1 MYTALFLLFIA
12 LAIFLIY
19 RGLKSKSTP
28 VIIIGALIALITLLF
43 PGFMEFW
50 GEKLWFDQ
58 LGFNERFWTVWGA
71 KISLFAGAFIV
82 GGVYIYLLTFSLK
95 TSREKLIRYIAV
107 FIGAL
112 LSGIWLFSDWE
123 VVLKYIFRI
132 QTSVIEPIL
141 NMQTGFYLFVYP
153 FLKIIFSTLF
163 SLTVI
168 ALIASLVASF
178 KSEQNGGSNITL
190 REDFNKNESLFIST
204 GVLLIVLS
212 FGKFLD
218 RYGLLYSTEGI
229 VSGPGWT
236 DDNIRLPML
245 LLMTIVT
252 AIAGLIM
259 MIPSVRKRIS
269 GIFGNSS
276 RFSGVKEIIVIP
288 GVTFA
293 FWIITLSIVPSLFQ
307 WLKVEPN
314 EITVERPYIENNIEF
329 TRNGYNLNKVEE
341 KEFPVSDNFSQEIVT
356 SNRNL
361 LNNIRLWDYRAL
373 DAVFKQ
379 FQEIRL
385 YYEFTDV
392 DIDRYTIDGNY
403 NQVMISAREMET
415 GNLPAES
422 QTFVNKRFKYT
433 HGYGIT
439 LNRVNEFT
447 PEGLP
452 NLLVKDI
459 PPVSI
464 FKELEVTRPE
474 LYYGELTD
482 DFVLVNTDEQEFD
495 YPSGENN
502 IYARYQGK
510 GGVPLT
516 NLWRKFLYGS
526 KYGGTRFLLSGY
538 PNKESRIMFHRNI
551 EERVEA
557 LAPFLDFDD
566 DPYIVLNEGRLYW
579 IIDAYTTS
587 GFYPYSESFSSLEER
602 IGYNQGNTNPSLY
615 SQVSDNLRGKNY
627 IRNSVKITVDAYS
640 GEVNFYVFEK
650 EDPLVQVYQKIFP
663 ELLKDKS
670 EMPEGLRNHVRYPVD
685 MLLIQGLVYAKYHM
699 TDPAV
704 FYNQEDLWVRA
715 TEKYYSDVQ
724 PVEPYYI
731 MWQQP
736 GSSKMEFSLILPFT
750 PKDKQVMIGWIAGLC
765 DGENYGR
772 FLAYKFPKEKRIL
785 GTQQVETKI
794 DQDSYLSGQ
803 LTLWDQRGSNVIRGN
818 VLAIPI
824 DGTIIYVEPIY
835 LQSETSA
842 YPELRLVAV
851 MHNDNL
857 SYAQTFGE
865 ALDGLFQE
873 GTRPAQVIIG
883 ETGKPGATQ
892 TTKQL
897 IDRANSAFENY
908 LESMQQKNFN
918 ETGKA
923 LEELRQSLQQ
933 LSEDGEK

>member
-1 MYTALFLLFIA
+1 VA
-12 LAIFLIY
+12 
-19 RGLKSKSTP
+19 G
-28 VIIIGALIALITLLF
+28 VVVGVITLLF
-43 PGFMEFW
+43 SGFMEFW

-58 LGFNERFWTVWGA
+58 LGYNDRFWTVWFT
-71 KISLFAGAFIV
+71 KIGLFIVAFIV
-82 GGVYIYLLTFSLK
+82 GGLYVYLLTFSLK
-95 TSREKLIRYIAV
+95 ESRQKLIRYVAV
-107 FIGAL
+107 FISAL
-112 LSGIWLFSDWE
+112 LGGIWLYSDWE
-123 VVLKYIFRI
+123 IVLKFIYKVD
-132 QTSVIEPIL
+132 TSVTEPIL
-141 NMQTGFYLFVYP
+141 NMNTGFYLFVLP
-153 FLKIIFSTLF
+153 FLEIIFSTFL

-168 ALIASLVASF
+168 ALIASLITSF
-178 KSEQNGGSNITL
+178 KSQENNNSNITL
-190 REDFNKNESLFIST
+190 REDFIKNKSLFVSAGI
-204 GVLLIVLS
+204 LLIVLA
-212 FGKFLD
+212 FGKFID
-218 RYGLLYSTEGI
+218 RYGLLYSTEGV

-245 LLMTIVT
+245 LIMSVISAAAGILMM
-252 AIAGLIM
+252 L
-259 MIPSVRKRIS
+259 PSARKRIS
-269 GIFGNSS
+269 GIFSKKV
-276 RFSGVKEIIVIP
+276 RFQGIQEIIVIP
-288 GVTFA
+288 GATLIL
-293 FWIITLSIVPSLFQ
+293 WIITLSLVPSLFQ

-314 EITVERPYIENNIEF
+314 EISVERKYIENNIEF
-329 TRNGYNLNKVEE
+329 TRHGFHLDKMEENK
-341 KEFPVSDNFSQEIVT
+341 FPVSENFSQQTVQT
-356 SNRNL
+356 NRNL

-392 DIDRYTIDGNY
+392 DIDRYTINDNY
-403 NQVMISAREMET
+403 NEVMISAREMET

-422 QTFVNKRFKYT
+422 QTFVNKRFIYT
-433 HGYGIT
+433 HGYGIA

-459 PPVSI
+459 PPVS
-464 FKELEVTRPE
+464 KYDELEVTRPE
-474 LYYGELTD
+474 LYYGELTS
-482 DFVLVNTDEQEFD
+482 DFVVVNTDEQEFD

-510 GGVPLT
+510 GGVPLI
-516 NLWRKFLYGS
+516 NLWRKFLYAS
-526 KYGGTRFLLSGY
+526 KYGGTRLLFSGY
-538 PNKESRIMFHRNI
+538 PNNESRIMFHRNI
-551 EERVEA
+551 EERVKA

-566 DPYIVLNEGRLYW
+566 DPYIVLINGELHW
-579 IIDAYTTS
+579 IIDAYTSS
-587 GFYPYSESFSSLEER
+587 GYYPYSEPFSSMER
-602 IGYNQGNTNPSLY
+602 IGYNQGSSNRSLY
-615 SQVSDNLRGKNY
+615 RQVSSNLRGKNY
-627 IRNSVKITVDAYS
+627 IRNSVKVTIDAYS
-640 GEVNFYVFEK
+640 GEVNLYVFE
-650 EDPLVQVYQKIFP
+650 EDDPLVQVYKRIFP
-663 ELLKDKS
+663 GMLKDKS

-715 TEKYYSDVQ
+715 TEKYYNNVQ

-736 GSSKMEFSLILPFT
+736 GSNKMEFSLILPFT

-857 SYAQTFGE
+857 SYAETFDE
-865 ALDGLFQE
+865 ALAGLFQE
-873 GTRPAQVIIG
+873 GEQPAAVTAG
-883 ETGKPGATQ
+883 ETAEPGTPQ
-892 TTKQL
+892 TIRQL

-908 LESMQQKNFN
+908 LRSMQQKNFN
-918 ETGKA
+918 EAGNA
-923 LEELRQSLQQ
+923 LNELQQSLQQ
-933 LSEDGEK
+933 LSDNSEK

>member
-1 MYTALFLLFIA
+1 MYTALFLVFIA

-19 RGLKSKSTP
+19 KGVTAKKVS
-28 VIIIGALIALITLLF
+28 VIATGAVIALITLLF
-43 PGFMEFW
+43 SGFMDFW

-58 LGFNERFWTVWGA
+58 LGYNDRFWTVWFT
-71 KISLFAGAFIV
+71 KIGLFIVAFIV
-82 GGVYIYLLTFSLK
+82 AGLYVYLLTFSLK
-95 TSREKLIRYIAV
+95 KGNQKLIRYLTVLISA
-107 FIGAL
+107 I
-112 LSGIWLFSDWE
+112 LSGLWLYSDWE
-123 VVLKYIFRI
+123 VVLKFLFRI
-132 QTSVIEPIL
+132 DTSITEPVL

-153 FLKIIFSTLF
+153 FLELIYSTF
-163 SLTVI
+163 ISLTVF
-168 ALIASLVASF
+168 ALIASVIASF
-178 KSEQNGGSNITL
+178 KKQQDGNSQITF
-190 REDFNKNESLFIST
+190 REDFNENKSLFVSI
-204 GVLLIVLS
+204 GVLLIVLAC
-212 FGKFLD
+212 GKFLD
-218 RYGLLYSTEGI
+218 RFGLLYSTEGV

-236 DDNIRLPML
+236 DDNIRLPL
-245 LLMTIVT
+245 LLIISILT
-252 AIAGLIM
+252 AIAGVSLM
-259 MIPSVRKRIS
+259 VPTVRKRIS
-269 GIFGNSS
+269 GIFGKSN
-276 RFSGVKEIIVIP
+276 RFWGIQETVVIP
-288 GVTFA
+288 LAA
-293 FWIITLSIVPSLFQ
+293 FIFWLVTLSIVPSLFQ

-329 TRNGYNLNKVEE
+329 TRYGFHLNKVEE
-341 KEFPVSDNFSQEIVT
+341 NEFPVSENFSQNIVS
-356 SNRNL
+356 SNNNL
-361 LNNIRLWDYRAL
+361 LKNIRLWDYRAL

-392 DIDRYTIDGNY
+392 DIDRYVIDGKY
-403 NQVMISAREMET
+403 NEVMISAREMET
-415 GNLPAES
+415 RNLPAES

-447 PEGLP
+447 SEGLP

-459 PPVSI
+459 PPVN
-464 FKELEVTRPE
+464 KYDELEVKRPE
-474 LYYGELTD
+474 LYYGELAN
-482 DFVLVNTDEQEFD
+482 DFVVVNTDEQEFD

-502 IYARYQGK
+502 IYTRYEGQ
-510 GGVPLT
+510 GGVPLSG
-516 NLWRKFLYGS
+516 LWRKFLYGS
-526 KYGGTRFLLSGY
+526 KYGGTRLLLSGY
-538 PNKESRIMFHRNI
+538 PNPESRILFHRNI
-551 EERVEA
+551 KERVKA

-566 DPYIVLNEGRLYW
+566 DPYIVLNDGHLYW
-579 IIDAYTTS
+579 IMDAYTTS
-587 GFYPYSESFSSLEER
+587 GYYPYSEPFSSMER
-602 IGYNQGNTNPSLY
+602 IGYNRGSTDQSLF
-615 SQVSDNLRGKNY
+615 SHVSRNLRGKNY
-627 IRNSVKITVDAYS
+627 IRNSVKITVDAYT
-640 GEVNFYVFEK
+640 GAVNFYVFEE

-663 ELLKDKS
+663 GLLKDKAD
-670 EMPEGLRNHVRYPVD
+670 MPEGLTNHVRYPAD

-715 TEKYYSDVQ
+715 TEKYYNNVQ

-731 MWQQP
+731 MWQQS
-736 GSSKMEFSLILPFT
+736 GSNKMEFSLILPFT

-824 DGTIIYVEPIY
+824 DETIIYVEPIY

-857 SYAQTFGE
+857 SYAETFDE
-865 ALDGLFQE
+865 ALAGLYKESESKIQRTSDE
-873 GTRPAQVIIG
+873 SAEAAAP
-883 ETGKPGATQ
+883 Q
-892 TTKQL
+892 TIKEL
-897 IDRANSAFENY
+897 IKRANNAFENY
-908 LESMQQKNFN
+908 LESMQQKDFN
-918 ETGKA
+918 DAGKA
-923 LEELRQSLQQ
+923 LEDLQQSLQQ
-933 LSEDGEK
+933 LNEKTEK

>member
-1 MYTALFLLFIA
+1 MYTAIFLLFLA
-12 LAIFLIY
+12 LSIFLIY
-19 RGLKSKSTP
+19 RGQKSKNKSL
-28 VIIIGALIALITLLF
+28 IITGALIGLVTLLF
-43 PGFMEFW
+43 SGFMEFW

-58 LGFNERFWTVWGA
+58 LGYNERFWTVWLT
-71 KISLFAGAFIV
+71 KIGLFLGAFIL
-82 GGVYIYLLTFSLK
+82 GGLYVYLLTFSLK
-95 TSREKLIRYIAV
+95 EGRQKLIRYLAV
-107 FIGAL
+107 FISAL
-112 LSGIWLFSDWE
+112 LSGLWLYAEWE
-123 VVLKYIFRI
+123 IILKYIFRV
-132 QTSVIEPIL
+132 TTGLSEPIL

-153 FLKIIFSTLF
+153 FLELIFSTFL
-163 SLTVI
+163 SLTII
-168 ALIASLVASF
+168 ALIASLATSF
-178 KSEQNGGSNITL
+178 KSEQNQNSNITL
-190 REDFNKNESLFIST
+190 KEDFNKNKSLFVSA
-204 GVLLIVLS
+204 GVLLIVLA
-212 FGKFLD
+212 FGKFID
-218 RYGLLYSTEGI
+218 RYGLLYSTEGV

-236 DDNIRLPML
+236 DDKIRLPML
-245 LLMTIVT
+245 LIMSVVT
-252 AIAGLIM
+252 LVAGVIM
-259 MIPSVRKRIS
+259 MIPSARKRIS
-269 GIFGNSS
+269 AIFSKS
-276 RFSGVKEIIVIP
+276 KRFAGVQEIIVIP
-288 GVTFA
+288 A
-293 FWIITLSIVPSLFQ
+293 ATLVLWVIALSLVPSLFQ

-314 EITVERPYIENNIEF
+314 EITVEREYIENNIEF
-329 TRNGYNLNKVEE
+329 TRYGFHLNKVEE
-341 KEFPVSDNFSQEIVT
+341 NEFPVSEDISRELINTNE
-356 SNRNL
+356 NL

-385 YYEFTDV
+385 YYEFNDV
-392 DIDRYTIDGNY
+392 DIDRYTIDGKY

-415 GNLPAES
+415 GNLPTES

-447 PEGLP
+447 SEGLP

-459 PPVSI
+459 PPVSK
-464 FKELEVTRPE
+464 FDELKVNRPE

-482 DFVLVNTDEQEFD
+482 EFVVVNTDEEEFD
-495 YPSGENN
+495 YPSGEKN
-502 IYARYQGK
+502 IYARYQGE
-510 GGVPLT
+510 GGVQLT

-526 KYGGTRFLLSGY
+526 KYGGTRFLLTGY
-538 PNKESRIMFHRNI
+538 PNKDSRIMFHRDI
-551 EERVEA
+551 EERVQK
-557 LAPFLDFDD
+557 LAPFLNFDD

-579 IIDAYTTS
+579 IVDAYTTS
-587 GFYPYSESFSSLEER
+587 GFYPYSEVFSSLER
-602 IGYNQGNTNPSLY
+602 IGYKQGSTNRNIY
-615 SQVSDNLRGKNY
+615 NQVSSNLQGKNY

-640 GEVNFYVFEK
+640 GEVKLYIFEE
-650 EDPLVQVYQKIFP
+650 EDPLIQVYRKIFP
-663 ELLKDKS
+663 ELLKNKS
-670 EMPEGLRNHVRYPVD
+670 EMPEGLRNHVRYPAD

-715 TEKYYSDVQ
+715 TEKYYNNVQ

-736 GSSKMEFSLILPFT
+736 GSDKMEFSLIMPFT

-824 DGTIIYVEPIY
+824 DGTVIYVEPIY

-857 SYAQTFGE
+857 SYAETFDE
-865 ALDGLFQE
+865 ALAGLFEE
-873 GTRPAQVIIG
+873 GFQPAEADDEEAG
-883 ETGKPGATQ
+883 Q
-892 TTKQL
+892 TIAPQTIRQM
-897 IDRANSAFENY
+897 IDKANSAFENY
-908 LESMQQKNFN
+908 LESMQQKNFSQAGN
-918 ETGKA
+918 A

-933 LSEDGEK
+933 LSENSEN

>member
-28 VIIIGALIALITLLF
+28 VIIIGAIMGLITILF

-58 LGFNERFWTVWGA
+58 LGYNERFWTVWLT
-71 KISLFAGAFIV
+71 KIGLFVGAFLI
-82 GGVYIYLLTFSLK
+82 GGIYVYLLTFSLK
-95 TSREKLIRYIAV
+95 TSRKKLIRYVAV
-107 FIGAL
+107 IIGAL
-112 LSGIWLFSDWE
+112 LSGIWLYSDWE
-123 VVLKYIFRI
+123 IVLKYIFRI
-132 QTSVIEPIL
+132 QTSVTEPIL

-153 FLKIIFSTLF
+153 FLRVIFTTFL

-178 KSEQNGGSNITL
+178 KTEENGKSNITL
-190 REDFNKNESLFIST
+190 REDFNTNKSLFVSI

-218 RYGLLYSTEGI
+218 RYGLMYSTEGI

-236 DDNIRLPML
+236 DDNIRLPVL
-245 LLMTIVT
+245 LLVSIIT
-252 AIAGLIM
+252 AAAGIIM
-259 MIPSVRKRIS
+259 MIPPARNRIS
-269 GIFGNSS
+269 GIFGKSS
-276 RFSGVKEIIVIP
+276 NFSKVQEIIVIP
-288 GVTFA
+288 GATFA
-293 FWIITLSIVPSLFQ
+293 FWIITLSLVPSLFQ

-314 EITVERPYIENNIEF
+314 EITVERSYIDNNIKF
-329 TRNGYNLNKVEE
+329 TRDGFHLNKVEVN
-341 KEFPVSDNFSQEIVT
+341 EFPVSDNFSKEIVS
-356 SNRNL
+356 SNQNL

-392 DIDRYTIDGNY
+392 DIDRYMIDGKY
-403 NQVMISAREMET
+403 SQVMVSAREMET

-459 PPVSI
+459 PPVSK
-464 FKELEVTRPE
+464 FEELEVTRPE
-474 LYYGELTD
+474 LYYGELTNGY
-482 DFVLVNTDEQEFD
+482 VVVNADEQEFD

-502 IYARYQGK
+502 IYARYQGI
-510 GGVPLT
+510 GGVPLS
-516 NLWRKFLYGS
+516 NWWRKFLYGS

-538 PNKESRIMFHRNI
+538 PTKESRIMFHRNI
-551 EERVEA
+551 EERVNA

-566 DPYIVLNEGRLYW
+566 DPYIVLNDGHLFW

-587 GFYPYSESFSSLEER
+587 GYYPYSESFSSLER
-602 IGYNQGNTNPSLY
+602 LAYNQGNSNPGMY
-615 SQVSDNLRGKNY
+615 SQVSNDLQGKNY
-627 IRNSVKITVDAYS
+627 IRNSVKVTVDAYS
-640 GEVNFYVFEK
+640 GEVNLYVFEK

-670 EMPEGLRNHVRYPVD
+670 EMPEGLRKHVRYPAD

-857 SYAQTFGE
+857 SYAETFGD
-865 ALDGLFQE
+865 ALEGLFQE
-873 GTRPAQVIIG
+873 GSPPVQVPKG
-883 ETGKPGATQ
+883 ETGKPGTTQ
-892 TTKQL
+892 TIRQL

-908 LESMQQKNFN
+908 LESMQQKNFG

-933 LSEDGEK
+933 LSEDKEN

>member
-1 MYTALFLLFIA
+1 MYTALFLVFIVF
-12 LAIFLIY
+12 AIFLVY
-19 RGLKSKSTP
+19 RGLKSKNIP
-28 VIIIGALIALITLLF
+28 VIVTGAVIGLLTLLF
-43 PGFMEFW
+43 SGFMEFW

-58 LGFNERFWTVWGA
+58 LGYNDRFWTVWIT
-71 KISLFAGAFIV
+71 KIALFIVAFIF
-82 GGVYIYLLTFSLK
+82 GGLYVYLLTFSLK
-95 TSREKLIRYIAV
+95 EKQQKIVRYIA
-107 FIGAL
+107 AL
-112 LSGIWLFSDWE
+112 VSAVLCGVWLYSDWDI
-123 VVLKYIFRI
+123 VLKFLYRI
-132 QTSVIEPIL
+132 ETPLSEPIL
-141 NMQTGFYLFVYP
+141 HMQTGFYLFVFP
-153 FLKIIFSTLF
+153 FLEIIFSTLI

-168 ALIASLVASF
+168 ALIASVVASF
-178 KSEQNGGSNITL
+178 KSNQDGDSNIII
-190 REDFNKNESLFIST
+190 RENFRENKSLFISA
-204 GVLLIVLS
+204 GAVLIVLA

-218 RYGLLYSTEGI
+218 RFGLLYSTEGV

-236 DDNIRLPML
+236 DDKIRLPML
-245 LLMTIVT
+245 LIIAILT
-252 AIAGLIM
+252 AVAGVAL
-259 MIPSVRKRIS
+259 MIPSIRKQIS
-269 GIFGNSS
+269 TLFGKSD
-276 RFSGVKEIIVIP
+276 RFSGVQEIAVIP
-288 GVTFA
+288 AATFVL
-293 FWIITLSIVPSLFQ
+293 WIVALSLVPSLFQ

-314 EITVERPYIENNIEF
+314 EITVERPYIEHNIEF
-329 TRNGYNLNKVEE
+329 TRFGFHLDKVEE
-341 KEFPVSDNFSQEIVT
+341 NEFPVSESFSQKSVNT
-356 SNRNL
+356 NQNL
-361 LNNIRLWDYRAL
+361 LRNIRLWDYRAL

-415 GNLPAES
+415 GNLPTES

-433 HGYGIT
+433 HGYGIA

-459 PPVSI
+459 PPVSQYND
-464 FKELEVTRPE
+464 LEVTQPE
-474 LYYGELTD
+474 LYYGELTN
-482 DFVLVNTDEQEFD
+482 DFVVVNTDEQEFD
-495 YPSGENN
+495 YPSGESN
-502 IYARYQGK
+502 IYTRYQGR

-516 NLWRKFLYGS
+516 NLWRKFLFGS

-538 PNKESRIMFHRNI
+538 PNHESRILFHRNI
-551 EERVEA
+551 EERVRA

-566 DPYIVLNEGRLYW
+566 DPYIVLINGRLHW

-587 GFYPYSESFSSLEER
+587 GYYPYSEPFSSMER
-602 IGYNQGNTNPSLY
+602 IRYNRRNSDRSLF
-615 SQVSDNLRGKNY
+615 SQVNGNLRGKNY
-627 IRNSVKITVDAYS
+627 IRNSVKISVDAYN

-663 ELLKDKS
+663 GLLKDKS
-670 EMPEGLRNHVRYPVD
+670 EMPDELRSHVRYPVD

-715 TEKYYSDVQ
+715 TEKYYNNVQ

-736 GSSKMEFSLILPFT
+736 GSDKMEFSLILPFT

-824 DGTIIYVEPIY
+824 DQTIIYVEPIY

-857 SYAQTFGE
+857 SYAETFDE
-865 ALDGLFQE
+865 ALAGLYKPGSETQPLTAE
-873 GTRPAQVIIG
+873 QAS
-883 ETGKPGATQ
+883 ETGVPPDVN
-892 TTKQL
+892 QL
-897 IDRANSAFENY
+897 IDRANNAFENY
-908 LESMQQKNFN
+908 LESMQQKNFS
-918 ETGKA
+918 EAGTA

-933 LSEDGEK
+933 LSDSKKK